1 MDREWTAGD
10 HIPRVVRMEKKTMSQ
25 QADAKTV
32 NAVATFLPLLKAL
45 ILTAEEAGK
54 PSGASGEAKHNAV
67 VQGSESL
74 WRLLQGSVKE
84 IRGVDWETVAP
95 LITPMTGGLVS
106 VVVDIWNNLFGRV
119 WGFFSGLFKDE
130 EE

>member
-1 MDREWTAGD
+1 
-10 HIPRVVRMEKKTMSQ
+10 MSQ
-25 QADAKTV
+25 ANDAKTV
-32 NAVATFLPLLKAL
+32 NAVAAFLPLLKAL

-54 PSGASGEAKHNAV
+54 PSGASGQDKHNAV

-84 IRGVDWETVAP
+84 LRGVDWEQVAP

-106 VVVDIWNNLFGRV
+106 VVVGIWNSLFGKV
-119 WGFFSGLFKDE
+119 WGFFSGLFGGDE
-130 EE
+130 E